1 MNEDHSDLQPWI
13 EPELEARIVAVVLGE
28 ASAFEAA
35 ELERIAAERAEVALF
50 RHRIEQAHGLVAT
63 ASRPDQP
70 ARRLAPERRAKL
82 LATLGGIS
90 VGVPNVSALRRPRQP
105 WLTGKLMLRVAAV
118 LVVGAIVTTFFSSW
132 WTYADRR
139 TLVAVNANKKKPAS
153 WGFGPQMGSNGS
165 FGGGMLAMDK
175 RQPQSSVAPMTV
187 APSADVSDRAR
198 DGVDLISA
206 PTVTAKSGQLAM
218 MQTATGLPSSMQV
231 ETDAAPAAA
240 AMPPKSEFA
249 GSAGSGGGEV
259 VQNGANFAPTGASA
273 QEMAKADDPR
283 VAEFSALN
291 KSLKDQALVGSG
303 DASATRRGAADFS
316 KLGTT
321 VTAGISNAVA
331 VTAPEEKPVALNEEL
346 KTDDLENLPVARA
359 LPVDAEPRMQPAG
372 KAKEVSIDEIAAETQ
387 PFSTF
392 SLNVSDVSFL
402 LAKDALARG
411 ERPDPARIR
420 PEEFYNAF
428 DYGDPAPAPGEQVVG
443 RIEQAAHPFRQ
454 QRNLVR
460 IALKVAATGRAAGEP
475 LRLTILLDTSGSM
488 EREDRAASVRRA
500 LSALASLL
508 GPNDRVSLIGFARQ
522 PRLLAEA
529 VPGDQAGK
537 LADIAA
543 QTPADGGTNL
553 DAALGLAAELAAKQ
567 RVDGAQN
574 RIVLLTDGAAN
585 LGNADP
591 EQLAA
596 RVEKL
601 RQQGIAF
608 DACGVGASG
617 LNDDVLEA
625 LTRKGDG
632 RYYFLEKPEDADA
645 GFARRLA
652 GAFRPAAEN
661 VKVQVRFNPQRVG
674 KYRLLG
680 FEKHRLETED
690 FRNDRVD
697 AAELAA
703 NEAGVALYEVEPLPG
718 GEGELGEVFVRFRD
732 PASGAMVERS
742 WTMPYDTQAPA
753 FDRASPSLQ
762 LAGAAALLAEKLRG
776 GPDADLV
783 DLDTLVP
790 IVTALRGH
798 YPQQARVNDLVEMF
812 RQLRR

>member
-1 MNEDHSDLQPWI
+1 MNEDHPDLQPWI
-13 EPELEARIVAVVLGE
+13 EPELEARIVAAVLGE

-35 ELERIAAERAEVALF
+35 ELERIAAERPEVALF
-50 RHRIEQAHGLVAT
+50 QRRIESAHGLVEA

-70 ARRLAPERRAKL
+70 GWRLAPERREKL
-82 LATLGGIS
+82 LAALGGTS
-90 VGVPNVSALRRPRQP
+90 VGVPNVSVLRRPRLP

-132 WTYADRR
+132 WTYEDRR
-139 TLVAVNANKKKPAS
+139 TLVAANANKKEPAS
-153 WGFGPQMGSNGS
+153 WGFGPQMGADGS
-165 FGGGMLAMDK
+165 FGGGTLAMNERK
-175 RQPQSSVAPMTV
+175 PQFASMPAV
-187 APSADVSDRAR
+187 PSAARESDRAGV
-198 DGVDLISA
+198 GVDAMSA
-206 PTVTAKSGQLAM
+206 PTVTTRSGNLANV
-218 MQTATGLPSSMQV
+218 ATGRQFQCPVQA
-231 ETDAAPAAA
+231 AAPTVS
-240 AMPPKSEFA
+240 AMPPKIELADSV
-249 GSAGSGGGEV
+249 GSVSGEV
-259 VQNGANFAPTGASA
+259 AKIAPTGTMSQGDDKVDEPRIA
-273 QEMAKADDPR
+273 ELEAKNGR
-283 VAEFSALN
+283 
-291 KSLKDQALVGSG
+291 LKDQLAVGSSG
-303 DASATRRGAADFS
+303 ASTDRRDIEEIS

-321 VTAGISNAVA
+321 VTAGVSNSMAIAAPEAKQAPLDEDSKALASESPAVA
-331 VTAPEEKPVALNEEL
+331 RGLPVTA
-346 KTDDLENLPVARA
+346 T
-359 LPVDAEPRMQPAG
+359 RMQTVG
-372 KAKEVSIDEIAAETQ
+372 KAKEVSIAEVAAEAQ

-411 ERPDPARIR
+411 ERPDPARVR

-428 DYGDPAPAPGEQVVG
+428 DYGDPAPGPGEQVAC

-460 IALKVAATGRAAGEP
+460 IALEVAATGRAAGEP

-500 LSALASLL
+500 LTALASLL
-508 GPNDRVSLIGFARQ
+508 GPNDRVTLIGFARQ
-522 PRLLAEA
+522 PRLLAED
-529 VPGDQAGK
+529 VPGNEAGK

-543 QTPADGGTNL
+543 HTPADGGTNL
-553 DAALGLAAELAAKQ
+553 DAARGLAAELAAKQ
-567 RVDGAQN
+567 RMDGAQN

-661 VKVQVRFNPQRVG
+661 VKVQVRFSPQRVG

-680 FEKHRLETED
+680 FEKHRLQTED

-732 PASGAMVERS
+732 PANGAMVERS
-742 WTMPYDTQAPA
+742 WTMPYDAQAPA

-762 LAGAAALLAEKLRG
+762 LAGTAALLAEKLRG

-783 DLDTLVP
+783 DLDTLMP
-790 IVTALRGH
+790 IVTALRGY

>member
-50 RHRIEQAHGLVAT
+50 RRRIEQAHGLVAT

-82 LATLGGIS
+82 LATLGGSS
-90 VGVPNVSALRRPRQP
+90 VGMPNVSALRRPRLP

-132 WTYADRR
+132 WTYEDRR
-139 TLVAVNANKKKPAS
+139 ALVAVNANKKEPAS

-165 FGGGMLAMDK
+165 FGGGTLAMDK
-175 RQPQSSVAPMTV
+175 RQPQSPVAPMTA
-187 APSADVSDRAR
+187 APSADASDRAR
-198 DGVDLISA
+198 DGGDLISA

-249 GSAGSGGGEV
+249 GSAGAPA
-259 VQNGANFAPTGASA
+259 GAMASESA
-273 QEMAKADDPR
+273 MADDPR
-283 VAEFSALN
+283 IAELEALTE
-291 KSLKDQALVGSG
+291 SMTDRSTVGSG
-303 DASATRRGAADFS
+303 DALATRSDAEAIDKLGSPITAGASNAMAPADYNETRAHLVFELKRAWEIPATPAATQSEKGAA
-316 KLGTT
+316 L
-321 VTAGISNAVA
+321 
-331 VTAPEEKPVALNEEL
+331 
-346 KTDDLENLPVARA
+346 
-359 LPVDAEPRMQPAG
+359 RMQPAE
-372 KAKEVSIDEIAAETQ
+372 KAKDVSVAEIAAEAQ

-402 LAKDALARG
+402 LAKDALTRG
-411 ERPDPARIR
+411 ERPDPARVR

-428 DYGDPAPAPGEQVVG
+428 DYGDPAPAPGEQIAG

-460 IALKVAATGRAAGEP
+460 ITLKVAATGRAAGEP

-500 LSALASLL
+500 LTALASLL
-508 GPNDRVSLIGFARQ
+508 GPNDRVTLIGFARQ

-567 RVDGAQN
+567 RVEGAQN

-585 LGNADP
+585 LGNANP

-632 RYYFLEKPEDADA
+632 RYYFLEKPEDADV

-680 FEKHRLETED
+680 FEKHRLQTED

-742 WTMPYDTQAPA
+742 WTMPYDAQAPA

-812 RQLRR
+812 RQMRR

>member
-1 MNEDHSDLQPWI
+1 MNEDHPDLQPWI
-13 EPELEARIVAVVLGE
+13 EPELEARIVAAVLGE
-28 ASAFEAA
+28 ASTFEAA
-35 ELERIAAERAEVALF
+35 ELERIAAERPEVALF
-50 RHRIEQAHGLVAT
+50 RRRIERTHELTAA

-70 ARRLAPERRAKL
+70 ARRMAPERRKKL
-82 LATLGGIS
+82 LAALGGS
-90 VGVPNVSALRRPRQP
+90 PVGAANVTALRRPRLP

-118 LVVGAIVTTFFSSW
+118 LVVGAIAGTFFSSL
-132 WTYADRR
+132 WTYEQRPAR
-139 TLVAVNANKKKPAS
+139 LVEATRKPIS
-153 WGFGPQMGSNGS
+153 WGFGPQRGADGAFSGE
-165 FGGGMLAMDK
+165 LAQNK
-175 RQPQSSVAPMTV
+175 SAEQSSLA
-187 APSADVSDRAR
+187 SAATALPELAASPAGA
-198 DGVDLISA
+198 GVDLMSA
-206 PTVTAKSGQLAM
+206 PTVTTTSGRQA
-218 MQTATGLPSSMQV
+218 QV
-231 ETDAAPAAA
+231 RFKDSAQFNVPAAPAAVSA
-240 AMPPKSEFA
+240 LVAKNELVKDVGV
-249 GSAGSGGGEV
+249 GSA
-259 VQNGANFAPTGASA
+259 ATPA
-273 QEMAKADDPR
+273 QERSKADDPR
-283 VAEFSALN
+283 VAEVAMLPAQM
-291 KSLKDQALVGSG
+291 KEQSG
-303 DASATRRGAADFS
+303 AGGGGAVVTRGEVAELE
-316 KLGTT
+316 KLGTP
-321 VTAGISNAVA
+321 VTAGVSNSMALADVDKKP
-331 VTAPEEKPVALNEEL
+331 APADALG
-346 KTDDLENLPVARA
+346 DLERPVGAMRLPT
-359 LPVDAEPRMQPAG
+359 AE
-372 KAKEVSIDEIAAETQ
+372 KAKAVSIDEIAAEAQ

-428 DYGDPAPAPGEQVVG
+428 DYGDPAPGPGEAVAC
-443 RIEQAAHPFRQ
+443 RIEQGAHPFRQ

-488 EREDRAASVRRA
+488 EREDRAASVRHA
-500 LSALASLL
+500 LAALASLL
-508 GPNDRVSLIGFARQ
+508 GPNDHVTLIGFARQ

-529 VPGDQAGK
+529 LPGDQATK

-553 DAALGLAAELAAKQ
+553 DAALALATELAGKQ

-591 EQLAA
+591 EQLAL

-617 LNDDVLEA
+617 FNDDVLEA

-718 GEGELGEVFVRFRD
+718 GEGEFGEVSVRFRD

-742 WTMPYDTQAPA
+742 WTIPYDAQAPA
-753 FDRASPSLQ
+753 FDHASPSLQ

-776 GPDADLV
+776 GPGGDLV

-790 IVTALRGH
+790 LVTALRGH
-798 YPQQARVNDLVEMF
+798 YPQQARVADLVEMF